1 MCVRRRSVGGS
12 SISIALRVPH
22 IESRRGHMQH
32 VEDIIYAKQDGVATV
47 SINRPWVLNAFRP
60 RTIDEMMEA
69 FDDAWYDD
77 RIGVVVLTGEQD
89 NFCTGGDQKIRSQG
103 GCQEADRTPCLHGRT
118 FARSVR

>member
-32 VEDIIYAKQDGVATV
+32 VEDIIYAKQDGVATI

-60 RTIDEMMEA
+60 RTIDEMLES

-77 RIGVVVLTGEQD
+77 SSGVVVFAGGKCD
-89 NFCTGGDQKIRSQG
+89 SCTGAGQD
-103 GCQEADRTPCLHGRT
+103 H
-118 FARSVR
+118 